1 MFEAKVVNERV
12 DQELDVF
19 MREIKQARV
28 SKLEKFTWE
37 KASSWSIVAQE
48 QLRYEAGDVWVT
60 YSSALTL

>member
-37 KASSWSIVAQE
+37 KAASWSIV
-48 QLRYEAGDVWVT
+48 T
-60 YSSALTL
+60 H

>member
-1 MFEAKVVNERV
+1 MFEDKAVNERV
-12 DQELDVF
+12 DQELKVF
-19 MREIKQARV
+19 MREIKQARE
-28 SKLEKFTWE
+28 SKPGIFTWE